1 MNSVCWYTTKQI
13 REIATKFSLGDTKK
27 NNHSLTRISFKNS
40 RPGVKKMGV
49 VITDG
54 KSSEPQITEWE
65 AKLAHDD
72 GIDVFAIG
80 IYSV

>member
-1 MNSVCWYTTKQI
+1 
-13 REIATKFSLGDTKK
+13 
-27 NNHSLTRISFKNS
+27 
-40 RPGVKKMGV
+40 MGV

-54 KSSEPQITEWE
+54 KSSEPQLTEWE

-80 IYSV
+80 IQCLIYNVSTIIWYIYMVQKGDELVKLLAFPTKI